1 METCRN
7 PVETFSLQPR
17 EEAAHLAPFLFVS
30 SKELSYLIHEA
41 RVLLLPAESEA
52 ALP

>member
-1 METCRN
+1 METC
-7 PVETFSLQPR
+7 SLKPR
-17 EEAAHLAPFLFVS
+17 EDAAAHLAPFLFVS
-30 SKELSYLIHEA
+30 SKELAYLIHES